1 MYSHLGEISD
11 LYLDANLEA
20 DEYLRH
26 ITENRK
32 REQQSI
38 AEWKSRSD
46 QPTYDPEKVK
56 QKRID

>member
-46 QPTYDPEKVK
+46 QPTNDPEKVK
-56 QKRID
+56 QNV